1 MRADGVERLGGQR
14 QLQLGQPAE
23 QLAGPVQPQLHVE
36 GAIQVRV
43 VDEALPADRGAWL
56 LKVDP
61 HDNVESVLIGVMQRF
76 ESGCVLFG
84 GVHVVDG
91 AGTTDHQQAV
101 ITTVDDVGDGIAGPL
116 HECQRAIGD
125 GQFLLELGR
134 RDHHLF
140 GLDMDVV
147 QGISLHVL
155 ILSTVSSQLRRPF
168 IFVYTSQHFVTQP
181 PPPYQL
187 KTNNQV
193 KLADLFADRWINDH
207 KRDPF
212 GQKVVLAICSKHQNR
227 KHIITPLLVSLASR
241 HKKAGHLAP
250 LAFPCCSSFIICR
263 EP

>member
-1 MRADGVERLGGQR
+1 
-14 QLQLGQPAE
+14 
-23 QLAGPVQPQLHVE
+23 
-36 GAIQVRV
+36 
-43 VDEALPADRGAWL
+43 
-56 LKVDP
+56 
-61 HDNVESVLIGVMQRF
+61 MQRF

-101 ITTVDDVGDGIAGPL
+101 IATVDDVGDGIAGPL

-155 ILSTVSSQLRRPF
+155 ILSTVLSQPHRLF
-168 IFVYTSQHFVTQP
+168 TFVYTSQHFVTQP
-181 PPPYQL
+181 PSPYQL

-193 KLADLFADRWINDH
+193 KPVDLFADRWINDH
-207 KRDPF
+207 KREPLDL
-212 GQKVVLAICSKHQNR
+212 KVAIRACSTHQNR
-227 KHIITPLLVSLASR
+227 KHIITPLLFSLANK